1 MEVASAKRM
10 NICKLNF
17 SPAFSI
23 YPRIIVIGHFLNSEI
38 D

>member
-1 MEVASAKRM
+1 
-10 NICKLNF
+10 LNF

-38 D
+38 DWVMSNILQ